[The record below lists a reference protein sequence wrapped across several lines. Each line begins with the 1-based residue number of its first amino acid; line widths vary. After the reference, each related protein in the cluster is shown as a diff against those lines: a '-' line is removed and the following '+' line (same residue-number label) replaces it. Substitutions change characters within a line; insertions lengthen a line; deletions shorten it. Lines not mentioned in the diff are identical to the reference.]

1 MIVKNVSFLHMEK
14 MPRWSKITLRIFI
27 GLVALVALVFVGLG
41 LYVNANKKTLLATI
55 TEQLNKNLNGSL
67 TIGSMDPTFFKGFPG
82 VSISLKNVVIKDSL
96 WKVHQHTLLEA
107 QDFEVSVNTM
117 ALLRGT
123 IEIKKIGINNA
134 KIDLFTDTSGYSN
147 TAVFRKK
154 DKKKSDS
161 TKAST
166 DAQLKQFSLNNVNFI
181 VDNRKGHKLFHF
193 EVADLDGKMDYSFSG
208 WEANLKL
215 KTLAKSMAFNTR
227 RGSFIKD
234 KVLEGPFK
242 INYDEDTGIILVA
255 PNQLNIGKDPFMI
268 GAKFDTSKEN
278 TVFTIDIKA
287 PSILWKDAA
296 NLLAP
301 NITEKLLMFDLKT
314 PIDASCILNGDMGPG
329 GDPEINVTAIV
340 KDNVLKTPGAIID
353 SCNFKGTFTN
363 NYEKGKGF
371 TDPNSAIKLYGFKGS
386 YTEMPFS
393 IDTVMILDLEKPI
406 ATGVFKSKFAV
417 AKLNKAIGTETL
429 RFGKGT
435 ATVRLAYKADIVDF
449 KLHKPLVTG
458 VVDVVNADVS
468 YVPRKLNFTNTAV
481 SLNFTTDDLF
491 IKNIRLQSGKSIVM
505 MDGQIRNFLNLYYND
520 PEKIL
525 LNWQIRSPQ
534 LHLGEF
540 LGFLGTRKP
549 ARAAKKSSKNT
560 SFSEDV
566 NDLFEKSKVDM
577 HLRVAKVYYNKF
589 VGTDVTAD
597 LFLSEAGIGMK
608 NISVKHGGGAMKVNG
623 NISQKGNMN
632 RFLVN
637 TTLSNVD
644 IKNFFYSFDNFGMT
658 TLTSKNLKGFLFSKS
673 TIGGLITD
681 QGKLVTNSL
690 GGNIVFDLKQGALL
704 QFEPVKSVGKF
715 AFPFRDLDNI
725 TFSNLNGKF
734 DVRGPLITIAPMQI
748 NTSLLNMDVSGVY
761 SMSKGTNIAVD
772 VPLRNP
778 KKDADITDKKEI
790 QERRMKGIV
799 LHLLATDGEDGKI
812 KIKLNKNRNNDK

>member
-1 MIVKNVSFLHMEK
+1 MEK
-14 MPRWSKITLRIFI
+14 MPRWSRIALRIFV
-27 GLVALVALVFVGLG
+27 GLIAFIALIFIGLG

-55 TEQLNKNLNGSL
+55 TEKLNQNLSGSL
-67 TIGSMDPTFFKGFPG
+67 SIGSMETTFFKGFPR
-82 VSISLKNVVIKDSL
+82 VSISLRNVVIKDSL
-96 WKVHQHTLLEA
+96 WTRHQHTLLDA
-107 QDFEVSVNTM
+107 KDLDVSVNTM

-134 KIDLFTDTSGYSN
+134 KVDLFTDTTGYSN
-147 TAVFRKK
+147 TAVFKKK
-154 DKKKSDS
+154 DKKKPQSDQG
-161 TKAST
+161 ST
-166 DAQLKQFSLNNVNFI
+166 DAQLKLFSLNNVDFR
-181 VDNRKGHKLFHF
+181 VDNRKGNKLFHF
-193 EVADLDGKMDYSFSG
+193 VVDDLEGKMDYSLSG
-208 WEANLKL
+208 WDAQLKL

-234 KVLEGPFK
+234 QVLEGPFK
-242 INYDEDTGIILVA
+242 INYNEDTGIILVA
-255 PNQLNIGKDPFMI
+255 PNQLKIGKDPFVI

-278 TVFTIDIKA
+278 TDFTIDIKA

-314 PIDASCILNGDMGPG
+314 PIDASCTLNGNMGPG
-329 GDPEINVTAIV
+329 GDPEINVTALV
-340 KDNVLKTPGAIID
+340 KDNVLKTPGALID
-353 SCNFKGTFTN
+353 SCNFKGVFTN
-363 NYEKGKGF
+363 NYENGKGF
-371 TDPNSAIKLYGFKGS
+371 TDANSAIKLYQFKGA

-393 IDTVMILDLEKPI
+393 IDTVMILNLEKPI
-406 ATGVFKSKFAV
+406 ATGVFKSKFSV

-429 RFGKGT
+429 KFGKGT
-435 ATVRLAYKADIVDF
+435 ATVKLAYKADIVDF
-449 KLHKPLVTG
+449 KLHKPFVTG
-458 VVDVVNADVS
+458 LIDVVNADVS

-491 IKNIRLQSGKSIVM
+491 IKNIRLQSGKSIVT
-505 MDGQIRNFLNLYYND
+505 MDGRIRNFLNLYYND

-534 LHLGEF
+534 LHLAEF

-549 ARAAKKSSKNT
+549 ARATRKTGKNT
-560 SFSEDV
+560 SLSEDV

-589 VGTDVTAD
+589 VGTDVMAD

-608 NISVKHGGGAMKVNG
+608 NISVKHGGGSMKVNG
-623 NISQKGNMN
+623 NIVQKGNMN

-637 TTLSNVD
+637 TILNNVD

-658 TLTSKNLKGFLFSKS
+658 TLTSKNLKGYLFSKS

-690 GGNIVFDLKQGALL
+690 DGNIDFDLKQGALL
-704 QFEPVKSVGKF
+704 KFEPVKSVGKF

-734 DVRGPLITIAPMQI
+734 DVRGPLITIAPMQV
-748 NTSLLNMDVSGVY
+748 NTSLLNMDISGVY

-778 KKDADITDKKEI
+778 KKDADITDKKEK
-790 QERRMKGIV
+790 EARRMKGIV

-812 KIKLNKNRNNDK
+812 KIKLNKNRNKGK